1 MKSKCRLGIICLAAG
16 LSLQLAPLDC
26 RAQSSTAVSLPSGA
40 QDVVKLVKA
49 GLNEEVVLAQI
60 KTTGARY
67 NLSVEQIIY
76 LHDQGV
82 TQNEITALM
91 AAAPAAPLTT
101 TVPSTTAPPP
111 APATPTTPAAPPVT
125 PSAPT
130 PASAATAAPTYAPA
144 PTAPAVPEAP
154 LAPAA
159 PLAVTAQPASL
170 AAFQGELS
178 PYGSWIAVPGCGL
191 CWQPYIAVSDP
202 FWRPYCDQ
210 GHWVYT
216 DDGWFWQSDYPWGDV
231 AFHYG
236 RWFYSGRG
244 WVWVP
249 GYDWAPAWVT
259 WRQAEGYIGWAPLP
273 PGAVFRP
280 GLGLYYNGA
289 LAVDID
295 FGLRADRFTFVPYD
309 RFWDH
314 DLHRFLVPR
323 DRVVIFF
330 HRSHV
335 INGYRFV
342 HGRFG
347 VFGIGRERMGVFTH
361 RDVRIEA
368 PVHRWGFER
377 RDFDRGRFSGRD
389 EHRGEPH
396 RWNERRDRHGR

>member
-1 MKSKCRLGIICLAAG
+1 MKSNCRLAILCLTAG
-16 LSLQLAPLDC
+16 LSLPLATLDC
-26 RAQSSTAVSLPSGA
+26 RAQSTNAVNLPSGV

-49 GLNEEVVLAQI
+49 GLNEQVVLAQI
-60 KTTGARY
+60 KTTGSRY
-67 NLSVEQIIY
+67 NLSVDQIIY

-91 AAAPAAPLTT
+91 AATPPATTAPSA
-101 TVPSTTAPPP
+101 TAPPP
-111 APATPTTPAAPPVT
+111 AAPPATT
-125 PSAPT
+125 
-130 PASAATAAPTYAPA
+130 ASAAPTYAPA
-144 PTAPAVPEAP
+144 PIAPAVPEAP
-154 LAPAA
+154 EAPAA
-159 PLAVTAQPASL
+159 PVAATAQPATL

-178 PYGSWIAVPGCGL
+178 PYGSWIDIPGYGL
-191 CWQPYIAVSDP
+191 CWQPYAAVGDP

-216 DDGWFWQSDYPWGDV
+216 DDGWFWQSDYPWGEV

-249 GYDWAPAWVT
+249 GYDWAPAWVC
-259 WRQAEGYIGWAPLP
+259 WRQAEGYVGWAPLP

-280 GLGLYYNGA
+280 GLGLYYHGA

-295 FGLRADRFTFVPYD
+295 FGLRAHMFTFVPYD

-323 DRVVIFF
+323 DRVAIFF
-330 HRSHV
+330 DRSHV
-335 INGYRFV
+335 LNGYRFV

-347 VFGIGRERMGVFTH
+347 VFGIGRERIGVFTH
-361 RDVRIEA
+361 REVRIEA
-368 PVHRWGFER
+368 PAHRWGWER
-377 RDFDRGRFSGRD
+377 RDFDRGRFPGRD
-389 EHRGEPH
+389 EHWGEQHRGNENRDHH
-396 RWNERRDRHGR
+396 RR